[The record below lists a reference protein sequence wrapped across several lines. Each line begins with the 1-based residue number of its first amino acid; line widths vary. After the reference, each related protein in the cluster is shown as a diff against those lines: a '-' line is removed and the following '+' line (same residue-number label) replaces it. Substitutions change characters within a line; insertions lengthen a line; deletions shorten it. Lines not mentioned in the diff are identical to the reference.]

1 MNRIPFSIYDFF
13 GYLAA
18 GFVLILSVDYAFQ
31 GGWLLRDN
39 LGTVLSLFWL
49 LAAYVAGHLIAGISS
64 ALLEQGLVRSILGSP
79 EETLFHDRSNSRW
92 RHVFPA
98 FFRPLP
104 KETRHRVLQKAARL
118 AAIEEPGRGLFFH
131 CHPIVKRDQP
141 TLERLNTFLNQYGF
155 CRNLSVASF
164 LAAIVLLVGVL
175 WSWHIGQDNNA
186 MRLYWAGIATVVG
199 VGMLYRYL
207 KFFRHYTLEVF
218 MTYAELDLRT

>member
-79 EETLFHDRSNSRW
+79 EETLFHDHSNSRW

-118 AAIEEPGRGLFFH
+118 AAIDEPGRGLFFH

-164 LAAIVLLVGVL
+164 LAAIVLLVGAL
-175 WSWHIGQDNNA
+175 WSWRSGQDEGA
-186 MRLYWAGIATVVG
+186 PRLYWAGIAIVVAI
-199 VGMLYRYL
+199 GMLYRYL
-207 KFFRHYTLEVF
+207 KFFRHYTVEVF
-218 MTYAELDLRT
+218 VTYAELE